1 MLFRNRGAVAK
12 SLPAFI
18 GAVVVLPAG
27 LTLGLLYW
35 QIQRLERVVGGA
47 LLDRQMESHLLG
59 YYNLCKS
66 HSDGEQ
72 ETARNIL
79 RTKRIGESGYVS
91 ILQGKGEARGRYI
104 LSKDGKRDG
113 ESLWQDRSID
123 GKFFVQDIILKAL
136 AAGDGRVSQ
145 SEPYFWRNPG
155 EKAPRKKFLYS
166 IYYEPWDWV
175 ISVGVYDDD
184 RDALIERVRKS
195 FSHILISLLCDG
207 STLALLTLALGIA
220 MSRSISRSLSQA
232 IAAAQTVARG
242 ELDEAEA
249 QILEACRSL
258 DPGLA
263 EACLDPAKAPGA
275 LRDNETARLVLA
287 LVGMVRN
294 LKFLMGE
301 IQASIVELLSKS
313 TEIADKARQQETTLH
328 DLGTSTNEIA
338 ASVNQISAT
347 SKELAETMA
356 RATTTAEE
364 TGALAGSGGAAMRAM
379 AEEIAALS
387 KDSERVS
394 SKFRDINERA
404 GNINAVVAAIGQVAE
419 ETNLLSLNA
428 AVEAE
433 KAGEHGLGFGVVSRE
448 IRRLAD
454 QTAGTALDVEGLIQE
469 MQSSVTSGAMEMDR
483 FGQVMLRSLEQVDAI
498 LSQLGE
504 VASGIEEL
512 PPRLLLARDGMRSQ
526 SQGAHQINEA
536 MIRLNSAV
544 RGALESMRD
553 FNRATENMQQAVK
566 GLRDESRKFVVSGA
580 RG

>member
-1 MLFRNRGAVAK
+1 
-12 SLPAFI
+12 
-18 GAVVVLPAG
+18 
-27 LTLGLLYW
+27 
-35 QIQRLERVVGGA
+35 
-47 LLDRQMESHLLG
+47 
-59 YYNLCKS
+59 
-66 HSDGEQ
+66 
-72 ETARNIL
+72 
-79 RTKRIGESGYVS
+79 
-91 ILQGKGEARGRYI
+91 
-104 LSKDGKRDG
+104 
-113 ESLWQDRSID
+113 
-123 GKFFVQDIILKAL
+123 
-136 AAGDGRVSQ
+136 
-145 SEPYFWRNPG
+145 
-155 EKAPRKKFLYS
+155 
-166 IYYEPWDWV
+166 
-175 ISVGVYDDD
+175 
-184 RDALIERVRKS
+184 
-195 FSHILISLLCDG
+195 
-207 STLALLTLALGIA
+207 
-220 MSRSISRSLSQA
+220 
-232 IAAAQTVARG
+232 
-242 ELDEAEA
+242 
-249 QILEACRSL
+249 
-258 DPGLA
+258 
-263 EACLDPAKAPGA
+263 
-275 LRDNETARLVLA
+275 
-287 LVGMVRN
+287 
-294 LKFLMGE
+294 
-301 IQASIVELLSKS
+301 
-313 TEIADKARQQETTLH
+313 
-328 DLGTSTNEIA
+328 
-338 ASVNQISAT
+338 
-347 SKELAETMA
+347 MA